1 LCREDAPDAAANTRI
16 EFAVANSSAPSA
28 FAFGG
33 RPRLRFAGPST
44 TVATLLSAAVCGVAA
59 ARATSNA
66 AESEFV
72 VSREWNHVVWSGES
86 RQPPRAMIDNHEKK
100 KKKKKRT
107 HHSFFCLP
115 VETFE
120 IQIQV
125 HSTRNDLRFKLYC
138 MFKYLLRPS
147 TEASGIRNF
156 PFAHTAVFFFFFFSA
171 HPTTKN
177 TNFEFKS
184 CRHNNNMA
192 QQLSLIVTLEN
203 SDDMHTI
210 TVRASSTVARRHCH
224 CRDSGTRSFLG

>member
-100 KKKKKRT
+100 KKKKKKDSPLIFLSPGRNFRNSNSSPLNT
-107 HHSFFCLP
+107 QRF
-115 VETFE
+115 T
-120 IQIQV
+120 IQIV
-125 HSTRNDLRFKLYC
+125 LYVQISLAPEHGS
-138 MFKYLLRPS
+138 FWNSK
-147 TEASGIRNF
+147 F
-156 PFAHTAVFFFFFFSA
+156 PFRPHCSFFFFFFLRA
-171 HPTTKN
+171 P
-177 TNFEFKS
+177 
-184 CRHNNNMA
+184 HNKKH
-192 QQLSLIVTLEN
+192 QL
-203 SDDMHTI
+203 
-210 TVRASSTVARRHCH
+210 
-224 CRDSGTRSFLG
+224 